1 MKKPSGRF
9 FYLKVIFHFVQL
21 VAGLVESGAL
31 KHPLR
36 LRIERVDLRVQFGDV
51 LFPRELLNFADDAPA
66 DVLVL
71 EALRHDDVD
80 LAVRMQA
87 DVAAQAA
94 AVLDVKRLPRAL
106 R

>member
-1 MKKPSGRF
+1 M
-9 FYLKVIFHFVQL
+9 
-21 VAGLVESGAL
+21 ESGTL
-31 KHPLR
+31 EHPLR

-71 EALRHDDVD
+71 EALRYDDVD